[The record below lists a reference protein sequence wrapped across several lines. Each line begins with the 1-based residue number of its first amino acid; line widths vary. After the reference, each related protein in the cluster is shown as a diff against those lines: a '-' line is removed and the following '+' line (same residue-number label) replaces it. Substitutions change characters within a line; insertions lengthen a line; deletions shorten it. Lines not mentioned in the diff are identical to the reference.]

1 MILVGL
7 IWLRWVKFGG
17 RVSSQGVH
25 SQTQAAN
32 GEVYKLK
39 FNLDSG
45 VKFGGISE
53 PRIYNTPDA
62 AACLRAI

>member
-1 MILVGL
+1 MAGEAGMV
-7 IWLRWVKFGG
+7 
-17 RVSSQGVH
+17 
-25 SQTQAAN
+25 AN

-39 FNLDSG
+39 CNLDLG
-45 VKFGGISE
+45 VKFGGKAE